1 MPNTLAKSSYGD
13 AVRDSNAHALRR
25 ELAAIQKDR
34 PEGDEGPTVR
44 ALLDRV
50 AKLEK
55 QRDTFFNAL
64 VLANTALRTSDG
76 IRASIALSDP
86 GDPCEETGLTVL
98 EHLRKIQIPEYWR
111 RREIARE
118 WIDQC
123 VEAMK

>member
-1 MPNTLAKSSYGD
+1 MPNH
-13 AVRDSNAHALRR
+13 NAHVPYGHAALVSSAQRHP
-25 ELAAIQKDR
+25 D
-34 PEGDEGPTVR
+34 GDESPTMR
-44 ALLDRV
+44 TLLDRV

-86 GDPCEETGLTVL
+86 GDPCEGTGLTVL

-123 VEAMK
+123 VETMK